1 MADVVTT
8 KLFRNGG
15 SLAVRIPAGW
25 VAEGEITLSRNPVS
39 GDIVISQ
46 RSARMRTLLQQLAA
60 ANAVEDSVF
69 EAATAREM
77 IDEDLSIFEK
87 QENQVVS
94 D

>member
-1 MADVVTT
+1 MTT

-46 RSARMRTLLQQLAA
+46 RSGRMRTLLQQLAA
-60 ANAVEDSVF
+60 ANPVEDPVF
-69 EAATAREM
+69 DAGTAREM